1 MFYGLPTYTVGN
13 YMYAVHEFGKSYDI
27 LPKYKNS
34 SIYKYTGAILI
45 PNLDKSVKYSG
56 KITIPERVII
66 NGTEYPVFGFMWLSV
81 YPENESE
88 DLEIVLP
95 EGLKVLGFN
104 GNFSGVETPSKL
116 LISQRR

>member
-1 MFYGLPTYTVGN
+1 MIKQLLKAVMTMALFLSVILGYAETTEGKMFYGLPTYTVGN

-56 KITIPERVII
+56 KITIRKESSSMAPSIPYS
-66 NGTEYPVFGFMWLSV
+66 GLCGFRC
-81 YPENESE
+81 
-88 DLEIVLP
+88 IRRT
-95 EGLKVLGFN
+95 KVK
-104 GNFSGVETPSKL
+104 TW
-116 LISQRR
+116 R

>member
-1 MFYGLPTYTVGN
+1 MIKQLLKAVMTMALFLSVILGYAETTEGKMFYGLPTYTVGN

-56 KITIPERVII
+56 KITSS
-66 NGTEYPVFGFMWLSV
+66 NLSTIV
-81 YPENESE
+81 Y
-88 DLEIVLP
+88 
-95 EGLKVLGFN
+95 
-104 GNFSGVETPSKL
+104 
-116 LISQRR
+116 Q